1 MLRSMNSIKL
11 LNDQYFGELYL
22 EEQKKKKKVKGWSK
36 EDLQILS

>member
-22 EEQKKKKKVKGWSK
+22 EEQKKKKVKGWSK